1 MSRIHEA
8 LKKAEQERS
17 APPLQ
22 GDVQVPAVEVSA
34 ERREPAFQ
42 GTHVERSL
50 PLPDGAATAVADLV
64 ADTPDIPSAPVTLS
78 PRDFIRFDDLR
89 KRCAHPEWNFDPNV
103 NVFAN
108 PSLSEHGAEQ
118 FRTLRSRLYQTRA
131 AQPLRTLLVTSSVPG
146 EGKTFV
152 TVNLAQAIVRQ
163 PDRRALII
171 DADLRCPRVH
181 ALLGAPSAPG
191 LTDYLRGEADEMAV
205 IQNGPEGNLCIIPGG
220 NDVTNPSELLSNGRL
235 DVLLERLAPVFDWI
249 IVDSPPCLPVADAS
263 IIAGI
268 CEGVLLVVKAGT
280 TPSAVAQKA
289 RQEMQTRNVVG
300 VVLNAVGEGHLY
312 GSEYYRSY
320 RYGYGNA
327 KTDVSSDGV

>member
-17 APPLQ
+17 APPSQ
-22 GDVQVPAVEVSA
+22 ANAPSPAVEVLP
-34 ERREPAFQ
+34 ERHEPVFQ
-42 GTHVERSL
+42 RVRVESSD
-50 PLPDGAATAVADLV
+50 PLPETARVAAAVADPIPN
-64 ADTPDIPSAPVTLS
+64 TPISPSVPVTL
-78 PRDFIRFDDLR
+78 PRPGFIRFDDLR
-89 KRCAHPEWNFDPNV
+89 KLCAHPEWNFDPNV

-131 AQPLRTLLVTSSVPG
+131 AQPLKTLLVTSSIPG

-181 ALLGAPSAPG
+181 TLLGAPSAPG

-205 IQNGPEGNLCIIPGG
+205 IQNGPEGNLCMIPGG
-220 NDVTNPSELLSNGRL
+220 SEVTNPSELLSNGRL

-263 IIAGI
+263 ILAGI

-289 RQEMQTRNVVG
+289 RQEMATRNVVG
-300 VVLNAVGEGHLY
+300 VVLNAVGEAHLY
-312 GSEYYRSY
+312 GTQYYQPY
-320 RYGYGNA
+320 TYGA
-327 KTDVSSDGV
+327 PQA